1 MSRKRYPALQT
12 RREIAEI
19 TKRESTFLRLHSLE
33 NPFRYLESDIDH
45 ITLHQH
51 PSGEGIKVYVEWLKR
66 QPVFGF
72 FSDHTFI
79 GGIKVRE
86 CELEIISLILGEENN
101 DEGT

>member
-33 NPFRYLESDIDH
+33 NPFRYLESGIDH
-45 ITLHQH
+45 IALHLH
-51 PSGEGIKVYVEWLKR
+51 PSGEEIKVYAEWLKR

-72 FSDHTFI
+72 FSDYTFI

-86 CELEIISLILGEENN
+86 CELEIISLILGEDDSNA
-101 DEGT
+101 

>member
-33 NPFRYLESDIDH
+33 NPFRYLESSVVH
-45 ITLHQH
+45 VTLHLH
-51 PSGEGIKVYVEWLKR
+51 PSGEEIKVYAEWLRR

-86 CELEIISLILGEENN
+86 CELEIISLILGEEENN
-101 DEGT
+101 DA